1 MDELTIEQIDACLLR
16 LAQNYKKLN
25 KKTAIP
31 FEIIV
36 VGGASILLNYGFRK
50 STQDIDAYIEIRNQ
64 LNDAI
69 RMTEEELSLSMD
81 WLNQD
86 FVRTASFSE
95 RVSLYSKFYKTYAG
109 IMTVRTVAA
118 EYLIAM
124 KIMSGRTY
132 KRDRSDIIGILVS
145 EPSIA
150 REDVVRAF
158 HDLYPNKPI
167 EQAPGY
173 EWFKAISQGPATKEL
188 YDEVK
193 EIENRVRSELKVKSS
208 GQ

>member
-1 MDELTIEQIDACLLR
+1 MDELTVTQIDACLLR

-36 VGGASILLNYGFRK
+36 VGGASILLNYGFRQ

-64 LNDAI
+64 LKDAI
-69 RMTEEELSLSMD
+69 RLTEEELSLSVD

-86 FVRTASFSE
+86 FLRTASFSE
-95 RVSLYSKFYKTYAG
+95 RIALYSKFYKTYAG
-109 IMTVRTVAA
+109 IMTVRTVTS

-124 KIMSGRTY
+124 KIMSGRAY
-132 KRDRSDIIGILVS
+132 KRDRSDIIGVLVS
-145 EPSIA
+145 EPSI
-150 REDVVRAF
+150 RKEDVLRAF
-158 HDLYPNKPI
+158 HDLYPKCPI

-173 EWFKAISQGPATKEL
+173 AWFVSICQGPATKEL

-193 EIENRVRSELKVKSS
+193 KIENRVRSELKTKPL

>member
-1 MDELTIEQIDACLLR
+1 MDELTQEKIDTCLFH
-16 LAQNYKKLN
+16 LAKNYKKLN

-36 VGGASILLNYGFRK
+36 VGGASILLNYGFRQ

-64 LNDAI
+64 LKDAI
-69 RMTEEELSLSMD
+69 RLTEEELSLSVD

-86 FVRTASFSE
+86 FLRTASFSE
-95 RVSLYSKFYKTYAG
+95 RISLYSKFYKTYAG

-132 KRDRSDIIGILVS
+132 KRDRSDIVGILVS

-150 REDVVRAF
+150 KDDVIRAF
-158 HDLYPNKPI
+158 HELYPKVPI

-173 EWFKAISQGPATKEL
+173 SWFAAITQGPATKEL
-188 YDEVK
+188 YEEVK
-193 EIENRVRSELKVKSS
+193 QIENRVREELKAKPL

>member
-1 MDELTIEQIDACLLR
+1 MNELTVEQIDACLLR
-16 LAQNYKKLN
+16 LAQNYEKLN

-69 RMTEEELSLSMD
+69 HLTEEELSLSMD

-95 RVSLYSKFYKTYAG
+95 RISLYSKFYKTYAG
-109 IMTVRTVAA
+109 IMTVRTVTA

-132 KRDRSDIIGILVS
+132 KHDLTDIIGVLMA
-145 EPSIA
+145 EPSITME
-150 REDVVRAF
+150 RIKTAF
-158 HDLYPNKPI
+158 RSLYPAASLESLRLYPWLENVMAKPLDKGFY
-167 EQAPGY
+167 EQTQ
-173 EWFKAISQGPATKEL
+173 K
-188 YDEVK
+188 
-193 EIENRVRSELKVKSS
+193 SEETAARILREKYPPK
-208 GQ
+208 